1 MRYNP
6 ILTAKIEEEKKE
18 SLKQEKLK
26 EKNGIED
33 ENVIVKKRTGRHLL
47 HAILMGIL
55 YIIRFLLAAVGVLVL
70 IDPTLR
76 EAFFYAIQS
85 FIK

>member
-47 HAILMGIL
+47 HAVLMGII
-55 YIIRFLLAAVGVLVL
+55 YIIRLFLAAVGVLVL

-76 EAFFYAIQS
+76 EAFFSAMQS

>member
-55 YIIRFLLAAVGVLVL
+55 YIIRLLLAAVGVLVL
-70 IDPTLR
+70 IDPTLSD
-76 EAFFYAIQS
+76 AFFYTIQS

>member
-33 ENVIVKKRTGRHLL
+33 ETVIVKKRTGKHLL
-47 HAILMGIL
+47 HAVLMGIL
-55 YIIRFLLAAVGVLVL
+55 YIIRLLLAAVGVLVL

-76 EAFFYAIQS
+76 EAFFNVIQS

>member
-47 HAILMGIL
+47 HEILMGIL
-55 YIIRFLLAAVGVLVL
+55 YIIRLLLAAVGVLVL

>member
-33 ENVIVKKRTGRHLL
+33 KNVIVKKRTGRHLL

-55 YIIRFLLAAVGVLVL
+55 YIIRLLLAAVGVLVL

>member
-55 YIIRFLLAAVGVLVL
+55 YMIRLLLAAVGVLVL

-76 EAFFYAIQS
+76 EAFFCAIQS

>member
-55 YIIRFLLAAVGVLVL
+55 YIIRLLLAAVGVLAL

-76 EAFFYAIQS
+76 EAFFYTIQS

>member
-55 YIIRFLLAAVGVLVL
+55 YIIRLFLAAVGVLVL

-76 EAFFYAIQS
+76 EAFFYTIQS

>member
-18 SLKQEKLK
+18 LLKQEKLK

-55 YIIRFLLAAVGVLVL
+55 YIIRLLLAAVGVLVL

-76 EAFFYAIQS
+76 EAFFYTIQS

>member
-55 YIIRFLLAAVGVLVL
+55 YIIRLLLAAVGVLVL

-76 EAFFYAIQS
+76 EAFFYTIQS
-85 FIK
+85 LIK